1 MTRSLFVPLS
11 TWRNAM
17 FPQSRKMLMASGI
30 AVAIAAMNASAA
42 PVSQDVTDARQET
55 QIWTTY
61 ALSPYLRAND
71 LKVSVHDG
79 KATLSGKVEEGVD
92 KDLAKQIAL
101 GVKGIKDVDNQI
113 TVQADYVPPARSSER
128 SYGEEIDDATITASV
143 KSKLLWS
150 TYTDGL
156 GTEVDTKLGHVTLTG
171 AADSAASK
179 ELAGRL
185 AGNTRGVVAVDNRL
199 TIKPA
204 RAAVADSAKPSAHE
218 EGHVVSDSWITTKVK
233 STLMYSSNVEGSDI
247 DVTTKKGIVTLSGKL
262 DSGAERALA
271 IELAKNVRGV
281 ASVESEGLTI

>member
-1 MTRSLFVPLS
+1 
-11 TWRNAM
+11 M
-17 FPQSRKMLMASGI
+17 FPHRRKLLLVSSI
-30 AVAIAAMNASAA
+30 AIAIAAMNTGASAG
-42 PVSQDVTDARQET
+42 VDSQDVTDARQET

-101 GVKGIKDVDNQI
+101 GVPGIKNVDNKI
-113 TVQADYVPPARSSER
+113 VVQADYVPPARSSER
-128 SYGEEIDDATITASV
+128 SYGEEIDDATITAAV
-143 KSKLLWS
+143 KSKLMWS

-156 GTEVDTKLGHVTLTG
+156 ATEVDTRLGHVTLTG
-171 AADSAASK
+171 AADSAAAK

-185 AGNTRGVVAVDNRL
+185 ASNTRGVVAVDNRL
-199 TIKPA
+199 TVKPDK
-204 RAAVADSAKPSAHE
+204 AAVVDATKSAAPE
-218 EGHVVSDSWITTKVK
+218 EEHVVSDSWITTKVK
-233 STLMYSSNVEGSDI
+233 STLMYSSNVDGSDI
-247 DVTTKKGIVTLSGKL
+247 DVTTKQGVVTLSGKL

-281 ASVESEGLTI
+281 ASVESTGLTI